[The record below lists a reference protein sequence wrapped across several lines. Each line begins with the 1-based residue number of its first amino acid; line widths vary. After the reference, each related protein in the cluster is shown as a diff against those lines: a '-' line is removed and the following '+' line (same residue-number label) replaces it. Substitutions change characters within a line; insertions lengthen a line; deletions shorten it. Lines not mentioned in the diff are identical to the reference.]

1 MIKKSAPTQLLGSRN
16 RLDVDFLAL
25 LADCAAAA
33 RVVSA
38 SAEGSA
44 MQAVLELDVRTERG
58 NVALMNSP
66 RIHCATEDEPRILKA
81 LEKEEKIQSR
91 H

>member
-1 MIKKSAPTQLLGSRN
+1 MGEDYNPSVARRKSG
-16 RLDVDFLAL
+16 LAR
-25 LADCAAAA
+25 
-33 RVVSA
+33 RVRK
-38 SAEGSA
+38 GSA